1 MTGESFNEKLV
12 GEMFIAYVSNNS
24 VEPSQIANVVRAISR
39 DFLRTIMKNS
49 RRDRTLLCLSMSRSR
64 RIT

>member
-24 VEPSQIANVVRAISR
+24 VVPSQIADVVRAISR
-39 DFLRTIMKNS
+39 ALSKDNHEELAA
-49 RRDRTLLCLSMSRSR
+49 DRTPQYLSMSRSR

>member
-1 MTGESFNEKLV
+1 MTREIFNEKLV

-24 VEPSQIANVVRAISR
+24 VEPSKIGDVVPLSVARC
-39 DFLRTIMKNS
+39 LRTTMKNS
-49 RRDRTLLCLSMSRSR
+49 QRDRTPLCLSMSRSR

>member
-1 MTGESFNEKLV
+1 MTDESFNEKLV

-24 VEPSQIANVVRAISR
+24 VEPSQIADVVRAISR
-39 DFLRTIMKNS
+39 AFLRTTMKNS
-49 RRDRTLLCLSMSRSR
+49 RRDRTLLCLSISRSR

>member
-1 MTGESFNEKLV
+1 MTDESFNEKLV

-39 DFLRTIMKNS
+39 A
-49 RRDRTLLCLSMSRSR
+49 LSVVAYQSFSPATQ
-64 RIT
+64 I